1 MPVKRYKFKAKIEAA
16 ASAGGGGAYVLF
28 PYDLETEF
36 GRKGRVP
43 VKALL
48 NGVPYTGSLMM
59 YGRPEAMLGVL
70 KAVRAE
76 MGKDIGDTIAV
87 ELWRDEAERKI
98 EAPAEFAARMK
109 REGLREFFDGL
120 SYTHQKE
127 YVRWV
132 SEAKREE
139 TRARRL
145 EKAVEMLRAKVKTP
159 G

>member
-1 MPVKRYKFKAKIEAA
+1 MKRYKFRAKIED
-16 ASAGGGGAYVLF
+16 AGGGGACVLF
-28 PYDLETEF
+28 PHDMEAEF

-48 NGVPYTGSLMM
+48 EGVPYTGSLME
-59 YGRPEAMLGVL
+59 YGHSRPMLGVL
-70 KAVRAE
+70 KGVRAQ
-76 MGKDIGDTIAV
+76 MGKDVGDTIAV
-87 ELWRDEAERKI
+87 ELWQDAAERKV
-98 EAPAEFAARMK
+98 EVPEHFAKRMK
-109 REGLREFFDGL
+109 QEGLLSFFSGL

-139 TRARRL
+139 TRVRRL